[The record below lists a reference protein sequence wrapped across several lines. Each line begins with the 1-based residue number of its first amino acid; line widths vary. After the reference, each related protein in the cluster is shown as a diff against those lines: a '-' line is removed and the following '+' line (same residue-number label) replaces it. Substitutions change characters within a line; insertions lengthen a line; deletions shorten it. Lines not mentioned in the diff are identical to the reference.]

1 MKIIIK
7 WSNWRQNYK
16 FIICYLWSAFNWIPD
31 SCFSRVVR
39 PFSENWWKHQSV
51 TMYESLSQML
61 GNTFRMHRWSDL
73 TSSCGGG
80 RGKTHRCMK
89 GHLVSTSQ
97 TEAASL
103 VAQTVKISACNVEDL
118 GSMPGLRRSPGE
130 GNGYP
135 LQFSGLENSMDRR
148 AWQATVRGIAKR
160 RTQLSMRA
168 HRENR
173 E

>member
-31 SCFSRVVR
+31 SCFSRVFR
-39 PFSENWWKHQSV
+39 PFSENWWKHESV

-103 VAQTVKISACNVEDL
+103 VAQMVKNLPTVWETFIPWWREWQPIPVFL
-118 GSMPGLRRSPGE
+118 PGE
-130 GNGYP
+130 FHGPSSLVGCSP
-135 LQFSGLENSMDRR
+135 
-148 AWQATVRGIAKR
+148 
-160 RTQLSMRA
+160 
-168 HRENR
+168 
-173 E
+173 